1 MPDRSHRTQSQTES
15 SSTSTGSVSQ
25 AAPSNTAVAESVRT
39 PEGTAAGLANYQ
51 AALGQWLGGELY
63 GAVAE
68 HLTMESMSGYAN
80 KALLGAFG
88 AVSGSLENL
97 DPANNKADLEKFSA
111 AFKSEFGTVAGEW
124 LAENGSG
131 FSASLADWVDANPEL
146 IVAAALLAAAGAYL
160 ANADAPELSHAFK
173 LGGYTAELGAKIG
186 KLRELSLEQ
195 VSLELSHATAP
206 LVAAIK
212 VSPGGDQTKT
222 EFSGTLGDS
231 ERNISTSGEFIGQDL
246 AVLNVAGLLKT
257 GDTTAK
263 AGYKANN
270 KPGAESSTLNVNFET
285 ENGGITRVRGA
296 EYDTNTEVLTLRD
309 VLREVDGSNST
320 SFERTSSSDGSQ
332 SEKVSLA
339 RDLGGGLSGT
349 LALSEAAKQMGLG
362 SSYELSTEQR
372 ASFGLKYDSTDLD
385 AAMKMSLASSGNSAA
400 SGSVD
405 YKNSTGW
412 EMGGD
417 AKVTF
422 GNRDSLEAGAYFGFR
437 NPDEFQTYMA
447 KYRFKDDVSQTH
459 DLDLMV
465 EERFGP
471 VYARVQQQV
480 SLGLTGNS
488 WSTTAQGAYFV
499 SDNVALIGGAQYKK
513 SSNGQESFAPQIG
526 AQINGVPL
534 VVTHDFETKTTTVG
548 LTFRFG
554 N

>member
-68 HLTMESMSGYAN
+68 HLTLESMSGYAN

-97 DPANNKADLEKFSA
+97 DPANNKADLTKFSA
-111 AFKSEFGTVAGEW
+111 AFKAEFGTVAGEW
-124 LAENGSG
+124 LEKNGSG

-173 LGGYTAELGAKIG
+173 LGDYTAELGAKIG
-186 KLRELSLEQ
+186 KLRDLSLEQ

-212 VSPGGDQTKT
+212 VSPDGSQTKT
-222 EFSGTLGDS
+222 EFSGSVGDS
-231 ERNISTSGEFIGQDL
+231 EGNIKTSGEFIGQDL
-246 AVLNVAGLLKT
+246 AVFNVAGLLKN
-257 GDTTAK
+257 GNTTTK

-270 KPGAESSTLNVNFET
+270 NPGSESSKLNVNVET

-309 VLREVDGSNST
+309 VVREVEGANST
-320 SFERTSSSDGSQ
+320 SIERTSSSDGSQ
-332 SEKVSLA
+332 SQKVSLA

-349 LALSEAAKQMGLG
+349 MALSEAAKQLGVG

-372 ASFGLKYDSTDLD
+372 AAFGLKYDSTDLD
-385 AAMKMSLASSGNSAA
+385 AAMKLNLASSGNNTA
-400 SGSVD
+400 SGSID
-405 YKNSTGW
+405 YENAAGW

-422 GNRDSLEAGAYFGFR
+422 GNQDSVEAGAYFGFR

-447 KYRFKDDVSQTH
+447 KYRFKDDVSQSH

-471 VYARVQQQV
+471 VYARIQQQV
-480 SLGLTGNS
+480 SVGLTGTN

-513 SSNGQESFAPQIG
+513 NANGEDSFAPQIG
-526 AQINGVPL
+526 AQIRGVPL
-534 VVTHDFETKTTTVG
+534 VVTHDFETQTTTVG
-548 LTFRFG
+548 LTFKFG
-554 N
+554 R